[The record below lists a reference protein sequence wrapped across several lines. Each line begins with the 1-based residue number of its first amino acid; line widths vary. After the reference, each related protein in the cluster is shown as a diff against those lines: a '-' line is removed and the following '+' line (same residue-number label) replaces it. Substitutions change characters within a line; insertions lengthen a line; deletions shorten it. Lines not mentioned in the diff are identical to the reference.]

1 MAAYVNYLSLVP
13 QDRGWL
19 IFRQLSLSF
28 LHFWDRNTSAFTKIA
43 ILYSRG
49 ASYKQEDVVYHAW
62 GEICDL
68 YFPKVAAS
76 DTAPRWSV
84 DREAYRGHPPLEPS
98 QVKPDLIVV
107 KFMPEIIH
115 NPNFLP
121 LIDSRD
127 FLWIVC
133 KAATENTPSGWRNAL
148 AEAATRLDNAH
159 PDRIIHL
166 IIAVG
171 WKCAFFVWDPT
182 NGLPRP
188 AIFIR
193 PVSNQFPWLIDQ
205 RIKSLPY
212 HR

>member
-1 MAAYVNYLSLVP
+1 M
-13 QDRGWL
+13 
-19 IFRQLSLSF
+19 
-28 LHFWDRNTSAFTKIA
+28 
-43 ILYSRG
+43 
-49 ASYKQEDVVYHAW
+49 
-62 GEICDL
+62 
-68 YFPKVAAS
+68 
-76 DTAPRWSV
+76 
-84 DREAYRGHPPLEPS
+84 
-98 QVKPDLIVV
+98 KPDLIVV

-127 FLWIVC
+127 FLWIEC
-133 KAATENTPSGWRNAL
+133 KAATENTPSGWKNAL
-148 AEAATRLDNAH
+148 AEAATRLDKAH

-171 WKCAFFVWDPT
+171 WKCAFFLWDPT

-205 RIKSLPY
+205 RIKSLTAVSWVDPVSGEFDY
-212 HR
+212 TKAIELECFWQMIENGLPVLANHRNLAKIEQYLVHIQNSALQGRNPPNF